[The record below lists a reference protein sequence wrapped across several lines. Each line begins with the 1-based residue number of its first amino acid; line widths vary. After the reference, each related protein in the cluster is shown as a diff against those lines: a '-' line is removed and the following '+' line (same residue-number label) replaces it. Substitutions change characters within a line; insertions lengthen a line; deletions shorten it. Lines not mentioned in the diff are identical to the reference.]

1 MQDFELKPEK
11 KVFFFKKVKSDLIV
25 PSNFEYLYCSKFN
38 LSTQLINPIF
48 SVTDSVACLQ
58 AFCGFF
64 IAEKP
69 GKFAIAGA
77 IAGAILDGRENRPG
91 EIDKARGR
99 GLGEREKTSLASLP
113 PPLRFVT
120 RPRPIFALAQ
130 DGAGDRKLRVFR
142 GFSAI
147 KTPTNRLQAG
157 YRLSTSI
164 FNLSR

>member
-1 MQDFELKPEK
+1 M
-11 KVFFFKKVKSDLIV
+11 
-25 PSNFEYLYCSKFN
+25 
-38 LSTQLINPIF
+38 
-48 SVTDSVACLQ
+48 
-58 AFCGFF
+58 GFF

-77 IAGAILDGRENRPG
+77 ILDARENRPG

-99 GLGEREKTSLASLP
+99 GLGEREKTSLAPPP